1 MKIVI
6 QKVKE
11 AKVVVDEEVV
21 GQIEKGYCLLVGIE
35 STDTVEDIER
45 AALKISNLRLFED
58 EDDKINL
65 SIKDVGGKI
74 LSISQFTLAGDIRK
88 GNRPSFTNAMAPDAA
103 NKLYEDFNTHLRNA
117 NIEVETGVFQTH
129 MNVILD
135 NDGPITMIL
144 CVKDGKVL

>member
-11 AKVVVDEEVV
+11 AKVLVENNIV
-21 GQIEKGYCLLVGIE
+21 GEIDKGYCLLVGIE
-35 STDTVEDIER
+35 DTDTMKDIER
-45 AALKISNLRLFED
+45 AALKISTLRLFED
-58 EDDKINL
+58 ENDKINL
-65 SIKDVGGKI
+65 SIKDVEGKV

-88 GNRPSFTNAMAPDAA
+88 GNRPSFTKAMAPEQA
-103 NKLYEDFNTHLRNA
+103 NHLYESFNNILREEG
-117 NIEVETGVFQTH
+117 ISVETGVFQTH

>member
-6 QKVKE
+6 QKVKN
-11 AKVVVDEEVV
+11 AKVVVES
-21 GQIEKGYCLLVGIE
+21 QIEGEIALGYCLLVGIE
-35 STDTVEDIER
+35 NGDTTLDIEK
-45 AALKISNLRLFED
+45 AAAKISTLRLFED
-58 EDDKINL
+58 ENNKINL
-65 SIKDVGGKI
+65 SIKDVNGSI

-88 GNRPSFTNAMAPDAA
+88 GNRPSFTNAMAPEAA
-103 NKLYEDFNTHLRNA
+103 NNLYEKFNDSLRKEG
-117 NIEVETGVFQTH
+117 IEVQTGLFQRH